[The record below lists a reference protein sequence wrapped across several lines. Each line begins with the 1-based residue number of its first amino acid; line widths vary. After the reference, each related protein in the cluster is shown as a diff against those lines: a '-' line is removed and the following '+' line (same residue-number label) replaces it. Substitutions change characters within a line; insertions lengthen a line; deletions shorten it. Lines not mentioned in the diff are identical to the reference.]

1 MSIRTAKTILWF
13 LLGVGLTVIVL
24 RIIHGPGAVVALTD
38 LMPWGLWKGGGV
50 VALVPIGGAGF
61 TLAAF
66 VTVFHWKRYR
76 PLYLGAVL
84 LGLMCYSSVAA
95 GLTFD
100 IGIWWRIVFPVT
112 YWQFHSTLFEIAWCI
127 MLYLGVL
134 VVEFSHPVLEKF
146 NFHKTARFLDR
157 FGIFFVVAGIC
168 LSTLHQSSLGTLFL
182 ATPYRLHPLWH
193 TDLLPFLFF
202 VTSIGLGCLTISWVA
217 VVVHRL
223 YGAEQPMNAISGLG
237 RIASYVLAF
246 YLAVRF
252 VGILFAG
259 EAGLLFAL
267 SWDTFNFWIEIL
279 LSALL
284 PAALL
289 WNARFRQSPLAMFWI
304 STSAILGMSLNR
316 VNVAGLATVSSTHD
330 FYIPVWTEWAT
341 TIGILAGAALAFLYL
356 VEYVRVFPA
365 IDEKRVEAAYAPRAL
380 DHADWKTIFF
390 HNPSANARIYSVA
403 FVLSV
408 GVALLFMPKHSI
420 FGLKP
425 EKTPVQGPRLVEV
438 SKAEL
443 PEVAGVSFY
452 VPPAGEASNGSN
464 NGDPRVT
471 LALMIDGNRDGDYV
485 LFDHEAHIE
494 RRGGRNNGSCIQCHH
509 MQKPYEEVSECSGC
523 HSDMYLET
531 DIFEHAIHVEKTDG
545 NDGCIECHTDPL
557 AVKVRDNVKPCGEC
571 HETMRPEGTLVD
583 IPEAQQTTVAASYM
597 DALHTSCMGCHEEEH
612 ENIADPPE
620 DFTNCT
626 NCHRDLPRLEDE
638 NWKSRL

>member
-1 MSIRTAKTILWF
+1 MNVRTVKTILWF
-13 LLGVGLTVIVL
+13 LLGAGLTVIVL

-66 VTVFHWKRYR
+66 VSVFHWKRYK

-100 IGIWWRIVFPVT
+100 IGIWWRIVFPLT

-146 NFHKTARFLDR
+146 HFHRTVRFLDK
-157 FGIFFVVAGIC
+157 FGIVFVVAGIC

-202 VTSIGLGCLTISWVA
+202 VTAIGLGCLTISWVA
-217 VVVHRL
+217 IVVHRI
-223 YGAEQPMNAISGLG
+223 YGAKQPMKAISGLG

-246 YLAVRF
+246 YLVVRF
-252 VGILFAG
+252 VGIIVAG
-259 EAGLLFAL
+259 EASLLFAPT
-267 SWDTFNFWIEIL
+267 WDTLNFWIEIL
-279 LSALL
+279 LSAAL

-289 WNARFRQSPLAMFWI
+289 WNTRFRESPLAMFWI

-316 VNVAGLATVSSTHD
+316 VNVAGLATVSSTHQ
-330 FYIPVWTEWAT
+330 FYIPAWTEWAA
-341 TIGILAGAALAFLYL
+341 TIGILSGAALAFLFL
-356 VEYVRVFPA
+356 VEYVGVFDA
-365 IDEKRVEAAYAPRAL
+365 IGEKQVDAAYASRAL
-380 DHADWKTIFF
+380 DHSDWKTVFF
-390 HNPSANARIYSVA
+390 HNPQANARIYSVA
-403 FVLSV
+403 FVMSV
-408 GVALLFMPKHSI
+408 GLALLFMPEHSI
-420 FGLKP
+420 FGLRP
-425 EKTPVQGPRLVEV
+425 DETPTSGPRVVQV
-438 SKAEL
+438 SDAKV
-443 PEVAGVSFY
+443 PGVPGVQFY
-452 VPPAGEASNGSN
+452 VPAAGEEGNGN
-464 NGDPRVT
+464 HNGNSRDF

-485 LFDHEAHIE
+485 LFDHDAHIE
-494 RRGGRNNGSCIQCHH
+494 RQGGRDNDSCIRCHH

-523 HSDMYLET
+523 HSDMYLAV
-531 DIFEHAIHVEKTDG
+531 DIFGHSLHVEKTDG
-545 NDGCIECHTDPL
+545 NAGCIECHTDPL
-557 AVKVRDNVKPCGEC
+557 ADKVRDNVKPCAEC

-583 IPEAQQTTVAASYM
+583 IPEEQQTTIAASYM

-612 ENIADPPE
+612 EKLEEPNE
-620 DFTNCT
+620 NFTNCT
-626 NCHRDLPRLEDE
+626 NCHRDLPKLEDE